1 MGYYMRYILDDSHAK
16 SLDVID
22 RALKSVDSGYHLAA
36 RNDEKEYDL
45 MLGRLCLFQAGPVWP
60 ALPERYRLVCR
71 TW

>member
-36 RNDEKEYDL
+36 RNDEKEYADL
-45 MLGRLCLFQAGPVWP
+45 MLGSAVYVSVSCWARLARP
-60 ALPERYRLVCR
+60 A
-71 TW
+71 